1 MSIVFQHLPNLA
13 HLTIT
18 YGAKHIGWE
27 YERPKF
33 GMKMGDA
40 KIFSD
45 CLKVTQSLVYLSMPG
60 NQIDDDLMNILIK
73 GLTLNKTIS

>member
-40 KIFSD
+40 KIFAD
-45 CLKVTQSLVYLSMPG
+45 CLK
-60 NQIDDDLMNILIK
+60 
-73 GLTLNKTIS
+73 LT